1 MKSDDLLLNRPSIQ
15 AHKLNRKDV
24 IYLAKKTEKTFLVV
38 VVEGTVIKRIML
50 LDILVGSGIY
60 YTLQWICSSIV
71 ISMLGSVVGTEG
83 IKKVQKQVKGSNIKF
98 VRTLK
103 TAK

>member
-1 MKSDDLLLNRPSIQ
+1 MAR
-15 AHKLNRKDV
+15 
-24 IYLAKKTEKTFLVV
+24 KTEKTFLIV
-38 VVEGTVIKRIML
+38 VVEGTVIKRIMI

-60 YTLQWICSSIV
+60 YALQWICSSII

-83 IKKVQKQVKGSNIKF
+83 IKKVQKQVKGSDIKF

-103 TAK
+103 MAK